1 MDDENLKQ
9 RKERIKI
16 WMMIEFSKMKKRDI
30 SSGLLKKVIING
42 NEECVLNEEIVNYQI
57 LLPFDAKESI
67 LIEFFCKYRYIE
79 WYSKIE
85 FYRHM
90 YGNNS

>member
-42 NEECVLNEEIVNYQI
+42 NEECVLNEEFVNHQI
-57 LLPFDAKESI
+57 LLPFDAKEAI
-67 LIEFFCKYRYIE
+67 LIEFFCNYCYFE
-79 WYSKIE
+79 CYSKIE